1 MDSNSQKQSDSA
13 NLLDVINNNGLR
25 LTAPRK
31 LIVEHLTGKDS
42 GFTADEIKSGLP
54 SVSRATVFRTL
65 KLLLDADVICRV
77 ATIDGVPRYAVSKG
91 EHHHHTVCIRCDK
104 VGEFKDSMI
113 EKLLDTLSPDIPGQ
127 IIGHNIEFH
136 IVCNDCI
143 EK

>member
-1 MDSNSQKQSDSA
+1 MNSNSKKQSDRA
-13 NLLDVINNNGLR
+13 NLIDVINHNGLR

-65 KLLLDADVICRV
+65 KLLLEADVICRV
-77 ATIDGVPRYAVSKG
+77 ATIDGVPRYALSKG

-136 IVCNDCI
+136 IVCNECI
-143 EK
+143 DK

>member
-1 MDSNSQKQSDSA
+1 MDSNSDIQSNSA
-13 NLLDVINNNGLR
+13 NLIDVINNSSSR

-31 LIVEHLTGKDS
+31 LIIEYLSGKDS

-65 KLLLDADVICRV
+65 KLLLDSDVICRV
-77 ATIDGVPRYAVSKG
+77 ATIDGVPRYALSQG

-136 IVCNDCI
+136 IVCSDCI
-143 EK
+143 EQ

>member
-1 MDSNSQKQSDSA
+1 MESQLQKQSSQS
-13 NLLDVINNNGLR
+13 NLIDAINKRGLR
-25 LTAPRK
+25 LTSPRK
-31 LIVEHLTGKDS
+31 LIVQYLSSKDA
-42 GFTADEIKSGLP
+42 GFTADGIKSGLP

-77 ATIDGVPRYAVSKG
+77 ATIDGVPRYALSKG

-136 IVCNDCI
+136 IICNDCI
-143 EK
+143 DK

>member
-1 MDSNSQKQSDSA
+1 MDPNSQKLSPNA
-13 NLLDVINNNGLR
+13 NLIDVINNSGLR

-31 LIVEHLTGKDS
+31 LLVEHLTGKDS
-42 GFTADEIKSGLP
+42 GFTADEINSGLP

-104 VGEFKDSMI
+104 VGEFKASMI
-113 EKLLDTLSPDIPGQ
+113 EKLLDTLQ
-127 IIGHNIEFH
+127 
-136 IVCNDCI
+136 
-143 EK
+143 